1 MLSTVWPNIATYC
14 LCGRH
19 ISKKIGTCICTY
31 THNHTYVYTYPCT
44 YKCIHIHIQYIYG
57 YVKSNSLHYIY
68 IYTVHTILYC
78 TFYTSA
84 KAYVHI
90 YIFIVTWL
98 YVISHPVP
106 IVSLPGME
114 LDARQRCKPQK
125 QSQVASIFS
134 WKNWFMITAIR
145 TPVTAKD
152 EKGLRWSDRIDSLV
166 LAPKS
171 LQSYWLG
178 LCDSYL
184 PRWNITK
191 LKQMHTGTSIF
202 FSWFLLIL

>member
-1 MLSTVWPNIATYC
+1 M
-14 LCGRH
+14 
-19 ISKKIGTCICTY
+19 
-31 THNHTYVYTYPCT
+31 
-44 YKCIHIHIQYIYG
+44 CIHTHIYG
-57 YVKSNSLHYIY
+57 YVKSNSLHYIH
-68 IYTVHTILYC
+68 IILYC

-90 YIFIVTWL
+90 YIVTWL

-114 LDARQRCKPQK
+114 LDARQRCKAQK

-134 WKNWFMITAIR
+134 WKNWFLITAIR

-152 EKGLRWSDRIDSLV
+152 EKGLRWSERIDSLV

-178 LCDSYL
+178 LCDSHL
-184 PRWNITK
+184 PRWNITNS
-191 LKQMHTGTSIF
+191 KQMHTGTSIF
-202 FSWFLLIL
+202 SVGSYWFHEKHDC